1 MNAKEK
7 ATRMNQLLDAYGS
20 LLTPTQQKIMSDK
33 YRCDLSLQEI
43 SEHFYIS
50 RAAALDAIKI
60 AGKKLEEYEKKLH
73 LVSKEEM
80 ILKQIK
86 DPKLKKKIK
95 AIF

>member
-7 ATRMNQLLDAYGS
+7 ATRMNQLLDAYGA
-20 LLTPTQQKIMSDK
+20 LLTSTQQKIMNDK
-33 YRCDLSLQEI
+33 YRYDLSLQEI

-50 RAAALDAIKI
+50 RAAALDAIKV
-60 AGKKLEEYEKKLH
+60 ASKKLEDYEKKLH
-73 LVSKEEM
+73 FIAKKESV
-80 ILKQIK
+80 LKEIK

>member
-7 ATRMNQLLDAYGS
+7 ATRMNELLDTYGN

-50 RAAALDAIKI
+50 RAAALDAIKV

-73 LVSKEEM
+73 IVEKKEK
-80 ILKQIK
+80 IVNIIK
-86 DPKLKKKIK
+86 DPKLKNKIK
-95 AIF
+95 EVW